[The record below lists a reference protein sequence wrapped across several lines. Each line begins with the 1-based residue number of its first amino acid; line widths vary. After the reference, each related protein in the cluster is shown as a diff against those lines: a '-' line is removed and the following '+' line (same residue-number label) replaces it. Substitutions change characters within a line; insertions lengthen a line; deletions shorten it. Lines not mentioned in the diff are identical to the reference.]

1 MRRLLLPALALA
13 AAACGAGSAAA
24 PPDPGSLLEESW
36 TAMAA
41 VETASFEMTRSGAPV
56 TIEGFE
62 FASAVGRY
70 AAPASAEAVLRVK
83 AGDITVEMG
92 TISVN
97 ERTWLTNPLTG
108 RWEELT
114 PGTGFNP
121 AVLFDPETGWTA
133 LLADLTDVSLVA
145 TGQGT
150 HHLTGNIPGE
160 RVNTLTAGIAEAQS
174 VLLHLW
180 LDDSTG
186 LITRLELSTTGE
198 AGVSDWV
205 LVLTDYGEPVQIE
218 PPIAE

>member
-13 AAACGAGSAAA
+13 AAACGAGPDA
-24 PPDPGSLLEESW
+24 PSPDPVRLLERSR

-41 VETASFEMTRSGAPV
+41 VETASFEMTRAGAPV

-62 FASAVGRY
+62 FSSAVGRY

-133 LLADLTDVSLVA
+133 LLADLTDVSLIA
-145 TGQGT
+145 TERGT
-150 HHLTGNIPGE
+150 HHLTGTIPGE

-180 LDDSTG
+180 VDSSTG
-186 LITRLELSTTGE
+186 LIRRLELSTTGE
-198 AGVSDWV
+198 AGASDWV
-205 LVLTDYGEPVQIE
+205 LVLSDYGEPVQIE
-218 PPIAE
+218 PPVAE